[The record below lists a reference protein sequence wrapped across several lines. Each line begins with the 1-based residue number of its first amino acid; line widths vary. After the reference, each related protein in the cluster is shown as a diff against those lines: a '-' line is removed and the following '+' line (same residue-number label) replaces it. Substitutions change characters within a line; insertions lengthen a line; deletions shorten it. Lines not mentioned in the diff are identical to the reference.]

1 MVIAS
6 LTNARRPARRTAP
19 HLISSHLDDTNCH
32 APTVESTT
40 RALPLR
46 TFWEWRPLSS
56 RGLAVPRVPSLC
68 GHSAHK
74 QFLRRKKRGETSTTG
89 TAEIPLSLPLSHT
102 HPLTSVAHRSA
113 EHKTVT
119 RERQHTHCCVV
130 SVSNKC
136 VQSAH
141 APFLLRSSRCSTQP
155 HAVSHSLT
163 HSLTHSLPSLSLITL
178 FPSLS
183 LWTGGTETGTVHD
196 S

>member
-1 MVIAS
+1 M
-6 LTNARRPARRTAP
+6 TNARRPARRTAP
-19 HLISSHLDDTNCH
+19 HLISSHLDDTDCH

-68 GHSAHK
+68 GHSRSQTVLEK
-74 QFLRRKKRGETSTTG
+74 KKERRDQHHGHRRDPSLTS
-89 TAEIPLSLPLSHT
+89 SLSHSPT
-102 HPLTSVAHRSA
+102 HECGSPQCGAQDSD
-113 EHKTVT
+113 T
-119 RERQHTHCCVV
+119 RETAHTHCCVV

-163 HSLTHSLPSLSLITL
+163 HSPHSLPSLSLVTL